1 MTTASVVAAGAI
13 AAPPDDGFDAL
24 IEKIARVGGVPCA
37 DYKASCLRR
46 RVGVRM
52 RATGT
57 MTCARYSAFL
67 DTVPAEWPALM
78 NALTINVTGFF
89 RDALVFESL
98 ARNVIAPMAHRAH
111 APLTAW
117 SAGCASGEE
126 AWTMAMLL
134 AESVGSAR
142 TRVIATDIDI
152 ASLDRASGGS
162 YPGDLAREIPA
173 TLRERWWNGSDPV
186 CAATALRACVHFVQ
200 HNMLTELPPATNLD
214 VITCRNVIIYFSRA
228 AQEALF
234 TKFADAL
241 RIGGVLV
248 LGKVEMLAGPARA
261 RFAAVDVRERIYR
274 RIA

>member
-1 MTTASVVAAGAI
+1 MTTASVGAAGAI

-24 IEKIARVGGVPCA
+24 IEKIARVGGIPCA
-37 DYKASCLRR
+37 DYKPSCLRR

-67 DTVPAEWPALM
+67 DAVPAEWPALM

-89 RDALVFESL
+89 RDAPVFESL
-98 ARNVIAPMAHRAH
+98 VRNVIAPMAHGQ
-111 APLTAW
+111 APVAAW

-126 AWTMAMLL
+126 AWTLAMLI
-134 AESVGSAR
+134 AESVGTSR

-152 ASLDRASGGS
+152 ASLHRANGAV
-162 YPGDLAREIPA
+162 YPGELAREIPA
-173 TLRERWWNGSDPV
+173 LLCERWWDGVDPV
-186 CAATALRACVHFVQ
+186 AVGPSLRACVRFVQ
-200 HNMLTELPPATNLD
+200 HNMLTETPPAHDLD
-214 VITCRNVIIYFSRA
+214 VITCRNVIIYFSRD

-234 TKFADAL
+234 MKFAEAL
-241 RIGGVLV
+241 RLGGVLV
-248 LGKVEMLAGPARA
+248 LGKVEMLSGPART

-274 RIA
+274 RVA